1 MSGRDRS
8 VSKTY
13 SVLRKY
19 STRESDRA
27 THVAL
32 DGGMWALQDWNSFWD
47 ACSQDILQG
56 KLFPLCELR
65 SEEFPLFFDFDV
77 KVSSSVEK
85 PDDFIFTI
93 VKTINKQIPKF
104 FKDGYDPNILETY
117 VLSSKRNIENENKIK
132 YGYHIHWPNLI
143 VNQYNAFLIR
153 MSAIAGCRT
162 LIKPGN
168 FYSYIDMEE
177 AFDIAPFK
185 NSKGSLR
192 MMGAPKPKICPECN
206 NTTKLRK
213 TCNMCL
219 RCGFLNPDP
228 FTYKLEMV
236 IKDETR
242 SLELESQMKNIPR
255 LLKVLCIHT
264 PSKTLTPG
272 FEKYMECPEPDIF
285 VHNPKKEPTLVS
297 VAKGEEKLLP
307 KGVKTELITDPDK
320 IERLN
325 TLIPKFGTTMTQN
338 PYENTTV
345 RKAVYGPVM
354 SKDPKN
360 KGKMQYTV
368 NVQDEGSNFCP
379 FKKCNHRG
387 NHIYMTVFEGYS
399 GNGFAQLKCYD
410 EHCKGLTFGMKH
422 LCPEDMSVLFKNM
435 QTKDN
440 KSSIAMKTPR
450 DDFEDVDNL
459 FLMMKTH
466 NKKQKK

>member
-13 SVLRKY
+13 SVLRKFC
-19 STRESDRA
+19 TRESDRA

-32 DGGMWALQDWNSFWD
+32 DGGMWCLQDWNSFWD
-47 ACSQDILQG
+47 AFSEDVLQG
-56 KLFPLCELR
+56 KMFPLCELR

-77 KVSSSVEK
+77 KVSASVVK
-85 PDDFIFTI
+85 PDDFIYTI

-104 FKDGYDPNILETY
+104 FPNGYEPNILETY
-117 VLSSKRNIENENKIK
+117 ILSSERKIEDENKIK

-153 MSAIAGCRT
+153 MSAISGCRS
-162 LIKPGN
+162 LVKNKN
-168 FYSYIDMEE
+168 FYSFIDMEE

-185 NSKGSLR
+185 NSRGSLR
-192 MMGAPKPKICPECN
+192 MMGAPKPKVCPECN
-206 NTTKLRK
+206 NTSKLKK

-228 FTYKLEMV
+228 FVYKLEMV
-236 IKDETR
+236 LENETR
-242 SLELESQMKNIPR
+242 SYQLEAQMKNIPR
-255 LLKVLCIHT
+255 LLKTLCIHT
-264 PSKTLTPG
+264 PLKTLTTG

-285 VHNPKKEPTLVS
+285 IHNPKKEPTLLNI
-297 VAKGEEKLLP
+297 AKGEERMLP
-307 KGVKTELITDPDK
+307 KGTKTELITDTDK
-320 IERLN
+320 LERLN
-325 TLIPKFGTTMTQN
+325 SLISKFGSSMDKN

-345 RKAVYGPVM
+345 RKAVYCPVI

-387 NHIYMTVFEGYS
+387 NHIYMTVFEGYT

-410 EHCKGLTFGMKH
+410 EQCRGLAFGMRH
-422 LCPEDMSVLFKNM
+422 LTPEDTNTLFKNM
-435 QTKDN
+435 QTKEK
-440 KSSIAMKTPR
+440 KSTVVMKTPR

-459 FLMMKTH
+459 FMMMKSS
-466 NKKQKK
+466 KKQKK